1 MRSITTT
8 GLEASDVSIIIGAL
22 CGFGV
27 VIKSSR
33 CRAVWRVLRLFL
45 NCSMSS
51 INCGEIKVVFFRRTR
66 IAHGEGGGEV
76 VIDTE
81 LNERAL

>member
-1 MRSITTT
+1 
-8 GLEASDVSIIIGAL
+8 
-22 CGFGV
+22 
-27 VIKSSR
+27 
-33 CRAVWRVLRLFL
+33 
-45 NCSMSS
+45 MSS